1 MKGKIEIMKNK
12 ENGII
17 NSKGPLA
24 LLSFNLFIIMV
35 GIGLVIPILPFYV
48 EMFGANAQIL
58 GFLVAVFSFM
68 QFLFAPVWGRL
79 SDKIGRK
86 PLITLGLFGFAI
98 AEFIFAFANGLWMLF
113 ISRVLAG
120 TFGSALMP
128 TAMAY
133 VSDVTTEEKRGQ
145 GMGIL
150 GAAMGLG
157 IVVGPGIGGWLA
169 TYDLSYPFLFAGV
182 AAIIAGVLSVII
194 LPESYPKEARDLANR
209 EEDQKRV
216 NQFTQMGFALKS
228 SVGFL
233 LVLVFIMSLG
243 LANFQSIFGYYSM
256 ERYGYGPQE
265 VGILILIIGLIGTI
279 VQGGFVGRLTR
290 RYGEERVVI
299 TSLFISAVGF
309 ILMTFANSFLS
320 ILLTTSVFFIGNSA
334 LRPSLNSFISKL
346 AGKRQGMVMGLNNS
360 FLSLGNVAG
369 PILAGALFEVNIHIP
384 YYFGAFVMLI
394 GLVSTKVWI
403 AKKAKKV
410 QTQA

>member
-1 MKGKIEIMKNK
+1 MKNK
-12 ENGII
+12 ENGIT

-48 EMFGANAQIL
+48 EMFGADAQML

-86 PLITLGLFGFAI
+86 PLITIGLFGFAI

-113 ISRVLAG
+113 ISRILAG

-169 TYDLSYPFLFAGV
+169 TYDLSYPFLFAGI
-182 AAIIAGVLSVII
+182 AAVLAGVLSVLI
-194 LPESYPKEARDLANR
+194 LPESYPKEARELAHL
-209 EEDQKRV
+209 EVGEKRV
-216 NQFTQMGFALKS
+216 NQFTQMGVALKS

-265 VGILILIIGLIGTI
+265 VGVLILIIGLIGTI

-290 RYGEERVVI
+290 RYGEEPVVT
-299 TSLFISAVGF
+299 TSLLISAIGF
-309 ILMTFANSFLS
+309 VLMTFANSFLT

-369 PILAGALFEVNIHIP
+369 PILAGALFEVNIQIP

-394 GLVSTKVWI
+394 GLISTKVWI
-403 AKKAKKV
+403 AKKAKNL